1 MLYDESSALFV
12 LGSLCNDTSLL
23 DEKHPLSKY
32 DFRCKEFDKIIF
44 VVIKTLKERGAKSLN
59 EEDFV
64 EFLKNYPAQYAIFE
78 DNDGI
83 TFIETI
89 KKMKKEESYDVYYD
103 IVRKFSLL
111 SMYKDKKFDISMFYN
126 EDIDSA
132 KAFEELSKHSIKD
145 IIEYYEG
152 QIAEIK
158 REFNVKNNAE
168 EYKAG
173 SDFAETKREFMEEP
187 LMGASFQSPYMNS
200 IFRGMYGFLLRGAKS
215 GGGKAQPVDTMIPT
229 PIGYRRLG
237 DIKVGDYVYD
247 RLGKPTKVLGVFPQG
262 MLDCYTV
269 TLADGRTTQCNNEH
283 LWSYYSISSHKKE
296 NRNKLI
302 TKTLEEIMQLSNNVY
317 IPINK
322 AIEYD
327 EKQYNIDPYVIGSFI
342 GNGCCTNR
350 ILTLSS
356 NDEEQVSN
364 VAKLLNSDYVKN
376 ENNYNWFFIDNKT
389 EDNKFNRIYI
399 QTKSLFGNYE
409 NEICVCSYQKKIP
422 NEYKYGSIAQRFS
435 LIQGLMD
442 TDGSICID
450 DGRYNV
456 TYTTTSFELAK
467 DIAEVIRSL
476 GYTCSIRESNRVKNG
491 VEQRTCY
498 TLHMFIANSE
508 KEKFFRL
515 SRKLNRAKEAVNF
528 NKKRDYN
535 RIGIKKIVKED
546 YQKEMVCIY
555 VDNEEHLYLTND
567 FIVTHNTT
575 TSIGD
580 LCKTTIKEYYDPK
593 LKKWVKNKSRIGAG
607 LFINTE
613 MDLRREVDPMIIAWI
628 SNVSRSHIM
637 DGRYV
642 DDEEERVDYANQIL
656 IDSELYIVD
665 DPEFT
670 TKSLQETIS
679 DYVLNKKVKNICF
692 DYVQNNGFV
701 AKEISSETK
710 VPQREDMVLLTL
722 TDRLKQ
728 AQRKYGVG
736 LISSCQTNGNED
748 NFAYP
753 NESCLAGGKSQIRK
767 TDGTYIMLE
776 PTNKELEQ
784 TKPIF
789 DKIAK
794 GNFGIEQ
801 PNNVIHII
809 KGRASKYPKHMKI
822 FQYIDLGTCRTYDLY
837 CTDKNNCPINVDKLI
852 IEEEKIEESDFI

>member
-1 MLYDESSALFV
+1 MLDLLYDESSALFV

-44 VVIKTLKERGAKSLN
+44 VVIKTLKERGAKSLS

-64 EFLKNYPAQYAIFE
+64 EFLKNYPAQYEIFN
-78 DNDGI
+78 DNDGVI
-83 TFIETI
+83 FIDTI
-89 KKMKKEESYDVYYD
+89 KKMNKEESYDVYYD

-132 KAFEELSKHSIKD
+132 KAFEELNKHSIKD

-173 SDFAETKREFMEEP
+173 TDFAETKKEFMEEP
-187 LMGASFQSPYMNS
+187 LLGASFQSPYMNS
-200 IFRGMYGFLLRGAKS
+200 IFRGMYGFLLRVAKS
-215 GGGKAQPVDTMIPT
+215 GGGKAQPVDTIIPT

-269 TLADGRTTQCNNEH
+269 TLADGRSTQCNNEH
-283 LWSYYSISSHKKE
+283 LWSYYNVSSHKKE

-302 TKTLEEIMQLSNNVY
+302 TKTLGEIMQLSNNVY

-342 GNGCCTNR
+342 GNGCCKER

-364 VAKLLNSDYVKN
+364 VAKLLNSNYVKS
-376 ENNYNWFFIDNKT
+376 EYNYNWFFIDNKT

-399 QTKSLFGNYE
+399 QTKSLFSNYE
-409 NEICVCSYQKKIP
+409 NEICVYSYEKRIP
-422 NEYKYGSIAQRFS
+422 NEYKYGSIEQRFS

-467 DIAEVIRSL
+467 DVAEVVRSL
-476 GYTCSIRESNRVKNG
+476 GYICSIRKNDRVKNG
-491 VEQRTCY
+491 VGQRTCY
-498 TLHMFIANSE
+498 ILHISVDNSE
-508 KEKFFRL
+508 KQKFFRL
-515 SRKLNRAKEAVNF
+515 SRKLNVAKEAVNF

-535 RIGIKKIVKED
+535 RIGIRKIVKED

-575 TSIGD
+575 TSVGD

-593 LKKWVKNKSRIGAG
+593 LKQWVKNKSRVGAG

-637 DGRYV
+637 DGRYEG
-642 DDEEERVDYANQIL
+642 DEEERVDYATKVL
-656 IDSELYIVD
+656 LDSELYIVD

-670 TKSLQETIS
+670 TKSLQETIA
-679 DYVLNKKVKNICF
+679 DYVLNKNIKNICF

-701 AKEISSETK
+701 AKEISNETK

-736 LISSCQTNGNED
+736 LISSCQTNGNE
-748 NFAYP
+748 NNLAYP

-789 DKIAK
+789 DKIAR

-801 PNNVIHII
+801 PNNVVHII

-822 FQYIDLGTCRTYDLY
+822 FQYIDLGTCRTYDLF

-852 IEEEKIEESDFI
+852 IEEETE